1 MADEIDVEIEQLE
14 KRLKELKRSK
24 LPEFVKSKIQRN
36 QALLKF
42 LFENIIKDD
51 GFLCGGF
58 ARVCVSTNPEII
70 PSQDI
75 DIYCKN
81 KDAYDSISKRL
92 ELNGYFEKR
101 KSETARTMEY
111 SFSGNL
117 PIQLI
122 VPLNEGHVVLSSE
135 NVETILKNFDFS
147 IARVGISSET
157 LKSEEAIC
165 DYDFK
170 EDDEKKHLNI
180 KNIHCPIAQIYRVSK
195 YMEKGFW
202 LPIAQ
207 ALKIFKDWD
216 ERDEEYKNKISG
228 FTEKT
233 EPTKEEVQELEKL
246 LHID

>member
-1 MADEIDVEIEQLE
+1 MFEEIDKEIEELE
-14 KRLKELKRSK
+14 KKLKELKRSK
-24 LPEFVKSKIQRN
+24 VPEFTKLKIQRN
-36 QALLKF
+36 QSLLKF
-42 LFENIIKDD
+42 LFENIIKED

-58 ARVCVSTNPEII
+58 ARVCVSTNSDVI

-75 DIYCKN
+75 DIYCKS
-81 KDAYDSISKRL
+81 KEAYESISKRL

-122 VPLNEGHVVLSSE
+122 VPLVEGSVVLSSE
-135 NVETILKNFDFS
+135 NVEIILKNFDFS

-157 LKSEEAIC
+157 LKTEEAIC
-165 DYDFK
+165 DGNFK
-170 EDDEKKHLNI
+170 EDDEKKLLNI
-180 KNIHCPIAQIYRVSK
+180 KNIHCPIAQVYRVSK

-202 LPIAQ
+202 LPLNQI
-207 ALKIFKDWD
+207 LKIFKDWD
-216 ERDEEYKNKISG
+216 GRDQEYKEKITG
-228 FTEKT
+228 FTEKSD
-233 EPTKEEVQELEKL
+233 PTKEEVQQLEKL